1 MCGISGFA
9 GFRDDDRLRRMVKR
23 LVHRGPDDE
32 GRYVEDAVSLAMR
45 RLSVIDVAG
54 GRQPIWNETRTVC
67 VIMNG
72 EIYNFQELR
81 DRLIGQG
88 HRFST
93 KSDTEVLVHLYEE
106 HGEAFVERLRGMF
119 ACALWDRERQV
130 LLLARDR
137 LGIKPLFY
145 STQGGRFW
153 FASEIKALL
162 AGGVEP
168 MMNAQAL
175 RQFLTFLYVPAPA
188 TIFEGIHQVLPG
200 HTLTFTRGQVRLRQ
214 YWSLKPDPEAAG
226 LAVPEAEE
234 RLLTHLK
241 EVVRLHLISDVPLGV
256 FLSGGMD
263 SSTLVAMMRRTVSG
277 APIRTFTI
285 GYGSVNESFNELS
298 YARLVADRFGTEHH
312 EEIVEPNAVEL
323 LPRIIQAFDEPFADS
338 SAIPNYLISQVARRT
353 VTVALA
359 GHGGDELFGGYP
371 RYMGQRLGTAYD
383 LVPRSIRGAVAS
395 LSRLIPEST
404 GSDNWPGRVRRFL
417 EAGSLQRDE
426 RYLRWLTHLPPEW
439 GEEALAP
446 DLRTKVGSA
455 TPEEEFRRLY
465 VNWNSPDSTERAMAL
480 DIQTYL
486 PDDLL
491 VLGDRMSMAHSL
503 EVRVPFCDHVL
514 VQFAMGLP
522 AHERFRGLR
531 LKSFLKRTLR
541 TCLPSEILDRPKQGF
556 MVPLARWFN
565 QELRPMVRELL
576 SEQTINRRGYVRYPY
591 VRWLLEE
598 HESGRRNFKDQIY
611 ALLAL
616 EIWQRIC
623 VEDRPV

>member
-1 MCGISGFA
+1 MCGICGFA
-9 GFRDDDRLRRMVKR
+9 GFRDDDRLSRMVGR

-32 GRYVEDAVSLAMR
+32 GRYVEETASLAMR

-54 GRQPIWNETRTVC
+54 GHQPIWNETRTVC
-67 VIMNG
+67 VVMNG
-72 EIYNFQELR
+72 EIYNFRELR
-81 DRLIGQG
+81 DRLIGRG
-88 HRFST
+88 HRFAT
-93 KSDTEVLVHLYEE
+93 RCDTEVLVHLYEE

-119 ACALWDRERQV
+119 AFALWDRERQV

-145 STQGGRFW
+145 STREGRFW

-162 AGGVEP
+162 AGGVDGV
-168 MMNAQAL
+168 MDAQAL
-175 RQFLTFLYVPAPA
+175 RRFLTFLYVPAPA
-188 TIFEGIHQVLPG
+188 TIFEGIRQVPPG
-200 HTLTFTRGQVRLRQ
+200 HTLTFACGQASFRQ

-226 LAVPEAEE
+226 LGVPEAEE
-234 RLLTHLK
+234 RLLAHLR
-241 EVVRLHLISDVPLGV
+241 EAVRLHLVSDVPLGV
-256 FLSGGMD
+256 FLSGGID
-263 SSTLVAMMRRTVSG
+263 SSTLVAMMRAVSD

-285 GYGSVNESFNELS
+285 GYGSGNDSFNELS
-298 YARLVADRFGTEHH
+298 YARMVADRFGTEHH

-338 SAIPNYLISQVARRT
+338 SAIPNYLVSQTARRT

-371 RYMGQRLGTAYD
+371 RYLGQRLGAAYD
-383 LVPRSIRGAVAS
+383 AVPRGFRSASAS
-395 LSRLIPEST
+395 LSRLIPESS

-417 EAGSLQRDE
+417 EAGGLQEDE

-439 GEEALAP
+439 GDKALAP
-446 DLRTKVGSA
+446 ELLARAGPAKPD
-455 TPEEEFRRLY
+455 EDFRRLY
-465 VNWNSPDSTERAMAL
+465 ANWGSDDPIERAMAL

-522 AHERFRGLR
+522 ARERFRGWR
-531 LKSFLKRTLR
+531 LKSFLKRALR

-556 MVPLARWFN
+556 MVPLARWFK
-565 QELRPMVRELL
+565 QELRPMVRDLL
-576 SEQTINRRGYVRYPY
+576 SEQTVSRRGYVRYPY

-616 EIWQRIC
+616 EMWQRTC